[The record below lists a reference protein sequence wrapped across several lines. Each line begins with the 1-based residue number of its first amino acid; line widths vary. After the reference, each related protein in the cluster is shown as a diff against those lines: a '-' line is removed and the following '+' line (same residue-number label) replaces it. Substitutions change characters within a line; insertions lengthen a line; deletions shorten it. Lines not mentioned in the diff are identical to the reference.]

1 MTALTTLTTRVST
14 RAALISGAAL
24 LGGGLAVAPAA
35 GAASPQAPAHPSAQ
49 TSAKTSA
56 LAGAERAAAPAGC
69 PREYYCVYLHASYRG
84 EDYFFKDDNPSWKRW
99 AIFNNDSSSWN
110 NGATGLGV
118 ALYGEENYG
127 RKLGCLPRG
136 QGWTQH
142 RPNDDGESNKW
153 MRC

>member
-1 MTALTTLTTRVST
+1 MTARIST
-14 RAALISGAAL
+14 RLALVSGATL
-24 LGGGLAVAPAA
+24 LGGGLAFAPAA
-35 GAASPQAPAHPSAQ
+35 EAAPQPAAQ
-49 TSAKTSA
+49 TSAKVSA
-56 LAGAERAAAPAGC
+56 PAAAGPAAAPAGC
-69 PREYYCVYLHASYRG
+69 PREYYCVYLHANYRG
-84 EDYFFKDDNPSWKRW
+84 EDYFFKDDNRSWSGY

-110 NGATGLGV
+110 NGTSGLGV
-118 ALYGEENYG
+118 ALYGDENYA

>member
-1 MTALTTLTTRVST
+1 MTARIST
-14 RAALISGAAL
+14 RLALISGATL
-24 LGGGLAVAPAA
+24 LGGGLAFAPSA
-35 GAASPQAPAHPSAQ
+35 GAASPEAPAR
-49 TSAKTSA
+49 TSAGASA
-56 LAGAERAAAPAGC
+56 PAGAEQAAAPPGC
-69 PREYYCVYLHASYRG
+69 PREYYCVYLHAGYRG
-84 EDYFFKDDNPSWKRW
+84 EDYFFKDDNRSWSRW

-127 RKLGCLPRG
+127 RRLGCLPRG